1 MAYNS
6 YVQITD
12 LSDLTNPDYDHFIVQ
27 NAQHSRYLYYQRNHG
42 VRAETSTSSTSS
54 RNRITFEYYSNNGS
68 WYIKNQNQV
77 YVFL

>member
-1 MAYNS
+1 MAYNP

-42 VRAETSTSSTSS
+42 VRAETSSTC
-54 RNRITFEYYSNNGS
+54 T
-68 WYIKNQNQV
+68 
-77 YVFL
+77 L